1 MEAYVYLRTQA
12 GRNSSIAA
20 VTLALLLWAICLSIT
35 PTSLRAQPAAET
47 QQAATPA
54 PEGSPPK
61 PHAAEGGYYVE
72 FRVAQIGAYGHSY
85 AVYGNT
91 GGRANYADLHPMGN
105 YVVMA
110 LGHVLPVPA
119 NTQWDPDVA
128 KLPIAS
134 RYRRNLT
141 AAQYQNLL
149 VAVRQARASAA
160 PTWNALYNNCNTFI
174 GELAKAVGL
183 KVPGSFQVSY
193 QFVPALRDLNENGKT
208 SKPASA
214 RPAAKPAG
222 GSASKPVTQSS
233 LN

>member
-1 MEAYVYLRTQA
+1 MYLRTQA
-12 GRNSSIAA
+12 GRSSSRA
-20 VTLALLLWAICLSIT
+20 TLALALAAICLSIT
-35 PTSLRAQPAAET
+35 PISLRAQPASET
-47 QQAATPA
+47 QQAVSPATAGNPSKSNA
-54 PEGSPPK
+54 VQS
-61 PHAAEGGYYVE
+61 GYYVE

-85 AVYGNT
+85 AVYGNA
-91 GGRANYADLHPMGN
+91 GGRQNYADLHPMGN

-149 VAVRQARASAA
+149 SAVRQARANAA

-174 GELAKAVGL
+174 GELAKAIGL

-193 QFVPALRDLNENGKT
+193 QFVPALRELNETEKT